1 MSDDAKGGIDLE
13 TSSELFTKVLVLVFV
28 QLKLPRYRFKNCV
41 TAFSQEDIFSF
52 NCINLGPLSKVKV
65 WHDNSGLKSAWNLDR
80 IEIQDKL
87 AEENYVFP
95 CNRWLAT
102 SEDDGQICR
111 ELVVVDERARKLER
125 RRTLSRKASVISNL
139 DGVDLEAKG
148 LLSFASFCRL

>member
-1 MSDDAKGGIDLE
+1 M
-13 TSSELFTKVLVLVFV
+13 
-28 QLKLPRYRFKNCV
+28 
-41 TAFSQEDIFSF
+41 
-52 NCINLGPLSKVKV
+52 
-65 WHDNSGLKSAWNLDR
+65 DR

-87 AEENYVFP
+87 TEENYVFP

-125 RRTLSRKASVISNL
+125 RRTLSRRASVISNV

-148 LLSFASFCRL
+148 FFYHSSSFDLHLLRCLMIFGR

>member
-1 MSDDAKGGIDLE
+1 
-13 TSSELFTKVLVLVFV
+13 
-28 QLKLPRYRFKNCV
+28 
-41 TAFSQEDIFSF
+41 
-52 NCINLGPLSKVKV
+52 V

-87 AEENYVFP
+87 AEEKYVFP

-125 RRTLSRKASVISNL
+125 RRTLSRKASVISNV

-148 LLSFASFCRL
+148 VSPFVPFWHLLSFLVVFVVWLNHAKYWQVKLNDLS